1 MKVTAIIPAGGYGKR
16 ISAGIH
22 KQLIE
27 ISGKPI
33 LIHTLEKF
41 QNCSCVDAIIVA
53 TAPEILLEVEDMVK
67 KFNITKVVEVTI
79 GGNERQDSVYNALQT
94 MVYHHSEIVVV
105 HDAVRPFVTCEK
117 ICQVISACEETGA
130 AILAVRPKETIKLSG
145 ENSFVEKTLD
155 RNSLWLVQT
164 PQAFYYT
171 ILQQAYKKAYTD
183 SFYATDDSTL
193 VERLGVKVRIVEGL
207 YENIK
212 ITTPEDIELAKLIV
226 ERDKASRL

>member
-16 ISAGIH
+16 MNAGIH

-27 ISGKPI
+27 IEGKPI

-41 QNCSCVDAIIVA
+41 QNCDCIDAIIIA
-53 TAPEILLEVEDMVK
+53 TAPEIFIEVENLVK
-67 KFNITKVVEVTI
+67 KFGITKVVEVTV
-79 GGNERQDSVYNALQT
+79 GGNERQDSVYNALQM
-94 MVYHHSEIVVV
+94 MVYHHTEIVVV
-105 HDAVRPFVTCEK
+105 HDAVRPFITCDK
-117 ICQVISACEETGA
+117 ICEVISACKETGA
-130 AILAVRPKETIKLSG
+130 AILAVRPKETVKLDAG
-145 ENSFVEKTLD
+145 NGFVEKTLD

-183 SFYATDDSTL
+183 SFYGTDDASL
-193 VERLGVKVRIVEGL
+193 VERLGVKVKIVEGL

-212 ITTPEDIELAKLIV
+212 ITTPEDIEFAKMILR
-226 ERDKASRL
+226 ENKF